1 MVDRVPEELWMEVS
15 NHCTECGEQ
24 NHPQEK
30 EMQEGKMVVLG
41 GLQITEERKEL
52 KSKGER
58 EKICSS
64 ELISENNKER

>member
-1 MVDRVPEELWMEVS
+1 
-15 NHCTECGEQ
+15 
-24 NHPQEK
+24 
-30 EMQEGKMVVLG
+30 MQEGKMVVWG